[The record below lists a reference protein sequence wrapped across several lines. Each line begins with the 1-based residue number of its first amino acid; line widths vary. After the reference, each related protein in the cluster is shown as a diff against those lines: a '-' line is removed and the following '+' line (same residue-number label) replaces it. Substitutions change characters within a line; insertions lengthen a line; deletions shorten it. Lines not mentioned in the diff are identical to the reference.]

1 MTLPGERDAERT
13 LRRAERRLAQEAP
26 AALDASLRAS
36 LEKYDRKRALAAFH
50 RLTHEIIDS
59 ETPAAARRV
68 LDEIDCAIRRERAR
82 RGHWTYDLNRHI
94 ALHVAQR
101 AERARLVRLRAR
113 LPTTEPG
120 A

>member
-1 MTLPGERDAERT
+1 MTSPRERDAARV
-13 LRRAERRLAQEAP
+13 LRRTEQRLARAAS
-26 AALDASLRAS
+26 AALDESLRAS
-36 LEKYDRKRALAAFH
+36 LEKYDRKRTLAGFH
-50 RLTHEIIDS
+50 RLTREIIDS

-68 LDEIDCAIRRERAR
+68 VAEIEQAIRRERAR

-101 AERARLVRLRAR
+101 AERARLSRLRAR
-113 LPTTEPG
+113 LPTTESS